1 MPPNSSPDAVVQR
14 LTILRNGLLALHKSL
29 LDSER
34 DSYEKDI
41 GRITSSG
48 QFLNLVLHDPWFA
61 WLRELSELIVLIDE
75 SLAAEQPPVM
85 GDAERFFFQVRS
97 LVAPDENGSGFRKN
111 YFDAMQRD
119 PAIVLA
125 HRDMTRLL
133 ELAGKR
139 ELR

>member
-1 MPPNSSPDAVVQR
+1 MPSNSSSDVVVQR

-48 QFLNLVLHDPWFA
+48 QLLNLVLHDPWFA

-75 SLAAEQPPVM
+75 SLAAEQPPILS
-85 GDAERFFFQVRS
+85 DAERFFSQARS

-133 ELAGKR
+133 ELAEK
-139 ELR
+139 

>member
-1 MPPNSSPDAVVQR
+1 M
-14 LTILRNGLLALHKSL
+14 TILRNGLLALHKSL

-48 QFLNLVLHDPWFA
+48 QLLNLVLHDPWFA

-75 SLAAEQPPVM
+75 GLAAEQPPVM
-85 GDAERFFFQVRS
+85 SDAERFLSQARS

-125 HRDMTRLL
+125 HRDMTKLL
-133 ELAGKR
+133 ELAEK
-139 ELR
+139 

>member
-1 MPPNSSPDAVVQR
+1 MPSSSSPDAVVQR

-48 QFLNLVLHDPWFA
+48 QLLNLVLHDPWFA

-85 GDAERFFFQVRS
+85 SDAERFLSQARS

-125 HRDMTRLL
+125 HRDMTKLL
-133 ELAGKR
+133 ELAEK
-139 ELR
+139 

>member
-1 MPPNSSPDAVVQR
+1 MPSSSSPDAVVQR

-48 QFLNLVLHDPWFA
+48 QLLNLVLHDPWFA

-75 SLAAEQPPVM
+75 GLAAEQPPVM
-85 GDAERFFFQVRS
+85 SDAERFLSQARS

-125 HRDMTRLL
+125 HRDMTKLL
-133 ELAGKR
+133 ELAEK
-139 ELR
+139 